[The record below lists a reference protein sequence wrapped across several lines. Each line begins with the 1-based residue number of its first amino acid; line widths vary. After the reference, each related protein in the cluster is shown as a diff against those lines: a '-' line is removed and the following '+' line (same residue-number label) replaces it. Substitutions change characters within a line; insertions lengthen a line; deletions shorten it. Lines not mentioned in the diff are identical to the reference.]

1 VGGNVM
7 TDRKWRIIHTRG
19 EQDFYK
25 KIEKYELKGYI
36 LHPESFTFNGWG
48 DRGYFALM
56 SLK

>member
-1 VGGNVM
+1 M